1 MSQDLKDQCFNYAA
15 LNRENR
21 IVVLERTREIKN
33 LLRRTAQDII
43 EIGQKLIEVK
53 QQLGHGN
60 FRSWL
65 QAEFDLSLSAATKF
79 MQVYEQFKNVN
90 FKQLNFAISALY
102 LLAAPSTSCEARQE
116 ALARANEGESIT
128 YSKAKSIINRYQG
141 ASSSYSEQNLS
152 TQKDVTASLNRSQYH
167 QLPPQTIDVLSQTV
181 ENDDCLVTRR
191 SRFRL
196 WLKDVGSIVKLYQA
210 DELKYSKS
218 LKIGAKVQIITG
230 RFQGRTATI
239 QEILV
244 EPTQTRASHQ
254 LITDKKLLASDVSHS
269 LEFTY
274 AGVRLRFEG
283 HPQDLNDFFEQTQT
297 NAIAQKIFQQ
307 AKLLAEEISS

>member
-1 MSQDLKDQCFNYAA
+1 MIQNLKEQGFNYAA
-15 LNRENR
+15 LNREAR
-21 IVVLERTREIKN
+21 IVVLQRTCEIKN

-43 EIGQKLIEVK
+43 EIGQKLVDVK

-60 FRSWL
+60 FRNWL
-65 QAEFDLSLSAATKF
+65 KAEFDLSLSAATKF

-90 FKQLNFAISALY
+90 FTQLNVAISALY
-102 LLAAPSTSCEARQE
+102 LLAAPSTSSKARQE
-116 ALARANEGESIT
+116 ALARASEGESIT

-141 ASSSYSEQNLS
+141 NNFSVSEQTLS
-152 TQKDVTASLNRSQYH
+152 TLNRSQH
-167 QLPPQTIDVLSQTV
+167 CQLPPQTIDVLSQTV
-181 ENDDCLVTRR
+181 ENNDCLITERT
-191 SRFRL
+191 RFRL

-210 DELKYSKS
+210 DELSYRES
-218 LKIGAKVQIITG
+218 LKVGAKVKIMAG
-230 RFQGRTATI
+230 RFQGRTAKI

-254 LITDKKLLASDVSHS
+254 LITDKKLLASDVAHS
-269 LEFTY
+269 LELTY

-297 NAIAQKIFQQ
+297 NCAIAQKIFRQ